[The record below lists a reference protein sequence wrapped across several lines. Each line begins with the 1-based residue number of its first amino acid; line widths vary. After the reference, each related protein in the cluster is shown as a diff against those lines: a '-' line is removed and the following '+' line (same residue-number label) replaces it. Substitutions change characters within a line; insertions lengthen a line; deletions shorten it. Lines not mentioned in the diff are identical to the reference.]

1 MRGRFRRRQRLR
13 RLIRARLTGTIAT
26 TNTISTGLI
35 RWNGTAWYAA
45 GICTMTGVGATF
57 AGGFGVGVGLAF
69 VEVGVAVGV
78 GMITGAATAGDGT
91 GAAFSTTALGTD
103 AGVVGGGGNVQM
115 STAVGSGSV
124 GCGPVGPIDGGGSP
138 VPPEEVSVGDAMG
151 VAGAVWH
158 DSPTVT
164 PIPTIPVS
172 TPTSTPP
179 GQADTETTELEE
191 DPDEAT
197 ADSARLIGSAA
208 AAAQTPTT
216 VITFRPIAP
225 RPERRARP
233 ADAPRR
239 RMYLLLPVRTLLALD
254 SSRRSGK
261 PSDQFEPGAARN
273 WLSGVESAWIT
284 P

>member
-1 MRGRFRRRQRLR
+1 MRGRSRRRQRLR

-57 AGGFGVGVGLAF
+57 TGGFGVGLAF
-69 VEVGVAVGV
+69 VGVGVGVGV
-78 GMITGAATAGDGT
+78 GMITGAAITGDGT
-91 GAAFSTTALGTD
+91 GAAFSTTALGTG
-103 AGVVGGGGNVQM
+103 AGVVGGGGSVQM

-138 VPPEEVSVGDAMG
+138 VPPDEVSVGEAMG

-179 GQADTETTELEE
+179 GQADTETTEPE
-191 DPDEAT
+191 DEADEAT
-197 ADSARLIGSAA
+197 ADSAKLIGSAA

-225 RPERRARP
+225 RLERRARP
-233 ADAPRR
+233 TGTPRR